1 MLLNKLRENCK
12 LRIDSFIPHS
22 YVHTDFP
29 HSCGKDTLQHLE
41 NKARKQ
47 ENILQDR
54 CILRGLKIQKVKAHF
69 AKTLRAGLPFR
80 NNQKGRS
87 CCCVDAEYDYVPFS
101 GSSSVSSSHHH
112 FHSTAQ
118 PTLAPS
124 PVLGQQFVGVPL

>member
-1 MLLNKLRENCK
+1 MCILISL
-12 LRIDSFIPHS
+12 IPVCS
-22 YVHTDFP
+22 
-29 HSCGKDTLQHLE
+29 GKDTLQHLE

-47 ENILQDR
+47 ENILQDG

-87 CCCVDAEYDYVPFS
+87 CCCVDAEYDCVPFS